1 MRLAKGN
8 PNVYVLAAGAST
20 ASKAIHDGAYVVLS
34 ALTGHTVTLPAAIG
48 SRARFT
54 FVTTVVPTSNSN
66 IIKVANSVDRMIG
79 QLSVSGTTTASF
91 PAGAT
96 DDTITANRTTTGGAT
111 AGEILWVEDIQPGLW
126 LVYGQLNGSGAVA
139 TPFSSTV

>member
-1 MRLAKGN
+1 AWSGAKVIEDG
-8 PNVYVLAAGAST
+8 VYVVWT
-20 ASKAIHDGAYVVLS
+20 AV
-34 ALTGHTVTLPAAIG
+34 TGHTVTLPAAIG

-111 AGEILWVEDIQPGLW
+111 AGEILWVADIHPRLR
-126 LVYGQLNGSGAVA
+126 LAYGH
-139 TPFSSTV
+139 